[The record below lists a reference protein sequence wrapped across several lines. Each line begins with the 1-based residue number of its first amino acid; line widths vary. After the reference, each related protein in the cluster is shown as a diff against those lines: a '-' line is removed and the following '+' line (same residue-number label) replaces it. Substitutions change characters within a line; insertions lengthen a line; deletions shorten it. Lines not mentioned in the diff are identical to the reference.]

1 MSSIELEDQS
11 NILEPSQRTRYG
23 KRSLLLAGLTIVI
36 ISSLVAL
43 DVYLTDRGILGFE
56 SPFRTI
62 VYVIVVGSSV
72 LLLVGIVLAC
82 RGILKR
88 TEPRAASIFGL
99 ISNSVLFLVFT
110 LFFIW
115 TIYLSSIMAKIEG
128 MFLINNEPVRN
139 AHLFLSE
146 ICGHEKVYERPE
158 TWCGGVPRGTHTEEN
173 GSFKIIG
180 LEPGDYS
187 LHTSIDLPTQVT
199 CASASSDFTVET
211 HDAWDKPGSTVVL
224 IDAVLSIPRGIG
236 ETVSLDIKL
245 VCR

>member
-1 MSSIELEDQS
+1 
-11 NILEPSQRTRYG
+11 
-23 KRSLLLAGLTIVI
+23 LLAGLTIVI
-36 ISSLVAL
+36 VSSLAAL
-43 DVYLTDRGILGFE
+43 DIYLTDRGILGIEFPIHSIE
-56 SPFRTI
+56 
-62 VYVIVVGSSV
+62 YVIFIGAS
-72 LLLVGIVLAC
+72 LLPLIGIALAR

-99 ISNSVLFLVFT
+99 ISNSVLFLVVT
-110 LFFIW
+110 LFVIW

-128 MFLINNEPVRN
+128 MFLINNEPVKN

-146 ICGHEKVYERPE
+146 ICGHEKVYEPPE
-158 TWCGGVPRGTHTEEN
+158 TWCDSGTPRGTHTEEN

-211 HDAWDKPGSTVVL
+211 HDAWDKPDSTVVI

>member
-1 MSSIELEDQS
+1 M
-11 NILEPSQRTRYG
+11 EPSQHTRYG

-36 ISSLVAL
+36 VYGLFAL
-43 DVYLTDRGILGFE
+43 DAYLIDRGILDIE
-56 SPFRTI
+56 SPIRSI
-62 VYVIVVGSSV
+62 EYVIFIGAS
-72 LLLVGIVLAC
+72 LLPLIGIALAR

-99 ISNSVLFLVFT
+99 ISNSVLFLVVI
-110 LFFIW
+110 LFVIW

-146 ICGHEKVYERPE
+146 ICDHEKVYERPE
-158 TWCGGVPRGTHTEEN
+158 TWCGSGVPRGTHTEEN

-187 LHTSIDLPTQVT
+187 LHTNIDLPTKVA
-199 CASASSDFTVET
+199 CDSASFYFTVET
-211 HDAWDKPGSTVVL
+211 YDAWDKPGSTVVR
-224 IDAVLSIPRGIG
+224 IDAVITIPRGIG
-236 ETVSLDIKL
+236 ETISLDLKL